1 MAKTKEVKKSI
12 EEVIKELNKEYGG
25 GSVIHGNETKE
36 YSDVISTG
44 SIGLDRALGIGG
56 LPKSSGKI
64 VEIYGWESSGKSTL
78 TQTIIGNFQKA
89 GVKCLLVDGEDSLD
103 ATYATALGVN
113 LKELYVIQLD
123 EYAGE
128 GAYNKMEKLVETGEI
143 GLVVIDS
150 YNSLQPSKIVNGEVG
165 DSTMGL
171 HARMLNQAV
180 MKTNTLASKHNVL
193 FIFIGQLREKIGVM
207 YGSPETTQGGNALR
221 FYAHVRLKVSRSTTK
236 DNSVMSGDVKLG
248 NLTKV
253 KVEKNKLGA
262 PFQEC
267 EFNIIYG
274 EGIDKIQDVIDVA
287 SEDGIIKKYG
297 KSITF
302 EEVKYDADEF
312 KKLLIDNVEFQERL
326 RNIILNPQIET
337 NEPTSEI
344 QETA

>member
-56 LPKSSGKI
+56 LPKGSGKI

-180 MKTNTLASKHNVL
+180 MKTNTHLLLNT
-193 FIFIGQLREKIGVM
+193 M
-207 YGSPETTQGGNALR
+207 YYSYL
-221 FYAHVRLKVSRSTTK
+221 
-236 DNSVMSGDVKLG
+236 
-248 NLTKV
+248 
-253 KVEKNKLGA
+253 
-262 PFQEC
+262 
-267 EFNIIYG
+267 
-274 EGIDKIQDVIDVA
+274 
-287 SEDGIIKKYG
+287 
-297 KSITF
+297 
-302 EEVKYDADEF
+302 
-312 KKLLIDNVEFQERL
+312 
-326 RNIILNPQIET
+326 
-337 NEPTSEI
+337 
-344 QETA
+344 